1 MLAAFLLLHLFD
13 AAQFG
18 TIKIDWTQGNDFATP
33 TLDLGEERSKTPTL
47 DVGERRD
54 PAYDVGEE
62 RDQPNGQLKGPIAS
76 VRVDALNRLLVQLGS
91 PASAVAT
98 EDEVRSQTLVALQ
111 RVKAKRLRELLK
123 ERGARCAGCT
133 EREHFIE
140 ALLEAADDPVS
151 LVHALPTF
159 LFNDPLYPHT
169 MKQMHFFEGRYKR
182 MVEKALLGDHQ
193 FGFLASQE
201 IGTIAHIEGW
211 QMLDDGRSLVSIRGG
226 SRFAVQRRWHEDC
239 TDCNTGPLTFV
250 DAHFVND
257 TTHGLAAGSLARES
271 IGLYH
276 KLVDAKA
283 HVALQQHLGQMPT
296 LPKNGSY
303 AVSMWLSGACA
314 SHPQCYIAGQLL
326 RSRSTN
332 ERFEAIIAWQ
342 RELLTKTSH

>member
-169 MKQMHFFEGRYKR
+169 TKQMHFFEGR
-182 MVEKALLGDHQ
+182 
-193 FGFLASQE
+193 
-201 IGTIAHIEGW
+201 
-211 QMLDDGRSLVSIRGG
+211 
-226 SRFAVQRRWHEDC
+226 
-239 TDCNTGPLTFV
+239 
-250 DAHFVND
+250 
-257 TTHGLAAGSLARES
+257 
-271 IGLYH
+271 
-276 KLVDAKA
+276 
-283 HVALQQHLGQMPT
+283 
-296 LPKNGSY
+296 
-303 AVSMWLSGACA
+303 
-314 SHPQCYIAGQLL
+314 
-326 RSRSTN
+326 
-332 ERFEAIIAWQ
+332 
-342 RELLTKTSH
+342 